1 MNIIGKEIEVVEN
14 KMELGALKNIY
25 SEINT
30 TEDRLTSLLER
41 EREEKISDCEERVT
55 EMT

>member
-1 MNIIGKEIEVVEN
+1 MNIIGKEIEVMEN
-14 KMELGALKNIY
+14 KMELGALKNIH

-30 TEDRLTSLLER
+30 TEDRLTSLLET